1 MAGRSGQITALGF
14 LSFLFLASC
23 SLFGPGNEETEM
35 LDKLVA
41 GSEFA
46 SNHQMLSEAG
56 WLMSYGT
63 ECRADLPSEPDR
75 WYFRG
80 NDPTYSLILI
90 YSKNCKLES
99 AQLKR
104 RRGTEL

>member
-1 MAGRSGQITALGF
+1 MTALGF
-14 LSFLFLASC
+14 LSFLLLASC
-23 SLFGPGNEETEM
+23 NLFGPGKEETEM
-35 LDKLVA
+35 LDKLVT

-46 SNHQMLSEAG
+46 RNHQMLSDAG

-63 ECRADLPSEPDR
+63 ECRADVLSEPDR

-90 YSKNCKLES
+90 YSKNCKLEG
-99 AQLKR
+99 ARLKR
-104 RRGTEL
+104 RKGTEL